1 MLLGALGGRELMLI
15 AAIAVLLAGISRVMG
30 LHQASSSLPPHEVHG
45 APSRAYVDR
54 LLG

>member
-30 LHQASSSLPPHEVHG
+30 IQEVHG

>member
-30 LHQASSSLPPHEVHG
+30 LHQARSHPHEVHR